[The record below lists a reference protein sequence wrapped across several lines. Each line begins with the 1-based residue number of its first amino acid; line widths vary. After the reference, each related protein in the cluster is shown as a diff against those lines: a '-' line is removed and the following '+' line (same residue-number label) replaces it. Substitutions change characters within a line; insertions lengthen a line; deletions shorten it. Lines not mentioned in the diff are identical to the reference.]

1 MPRKGGY
8 YAVFWVE
15 IPVVNL
21 ERAMTFYQTVFK
33 LEPTEI
39 LADSTRRITIL
50 VNPTPEGQVAVALN
64 QTQNFPPSASGP
76 LVYLHV
82 DEPLAQ
88 TLSRIP
94 GAGGQVTL
102 IEPPEVRGTFGKFA
116 TILDSEGNALIVHSG
131 T

>member
-1 MPRKGGY
+1 MQ
-8 YAVFWVE
+8 VFWVE
-15 IPVVNL
+15 IPAVDL
-21 ERAMTFYQTVFK
+21 ERAMAFYQTVFK
-33 LEPTEI
+33 LQPTEI
-39 LADSTRRITIL
+39 IADATRRITIL
-50 VNPTPEGQVAVALN
+50 ISPTPEGRVAVALN

-88 TLSRIP
+88 TLSRIE

-102 IEPPEVRGTFGKFA
+102 VEPEEVRGAFGKFA
-116 TILDSEGNALIVHSG
+116 TILDSEGNALVVHSG